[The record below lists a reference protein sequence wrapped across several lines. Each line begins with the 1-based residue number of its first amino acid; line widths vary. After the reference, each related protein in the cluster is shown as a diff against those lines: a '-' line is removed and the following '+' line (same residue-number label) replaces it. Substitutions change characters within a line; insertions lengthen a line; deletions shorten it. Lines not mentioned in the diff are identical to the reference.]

1 MYYSAK
7 SDSGVG
13 GLIIYS
19 KEKTI
24 KSLGE
29 YYQKCF
35 DYFGGNANQEYIVFK
50 GKPDQK
56 TFLGFYVLENGK
68 LKKKKGTDLFSGF
81 EF

>member
-24 KSLGE
+24 KALGK

-35 DYFGGNANQEYIVFK
+35 DSFGGNANQEYMVFK
-50 GKPDQK
+50 GKPDKK

-68 LKKKKGTDLFSGF
+68 LKKKKSILW
-81 EF
+81 EI

>member
-24 KSLGE
+24 KSLGK

-35 DYFGGNANQEYIVFK
+35 DSFGGNANQEYIVFK
-50 GKPDQK
+50 GKPNQK
-56 TFLGFYVLENGK
+56 TFLGFYVLESGK
-68 LKKKKGTDLFSGF
+68 LKKKKSTLW
-81 EF
+81 EI